1 MYEIEL
7 PKEKSEVLY
16 NGTTVSTSGATFFF
30 VPHFF
35 MYKDGVWFHLQ
46 PEEFQEWTL
55 EELIHKTKKPC

>member
-1 MYEIEL
+1 MYELEL

-16 NGTTVSTSGATFFF
+16 NGTAVSTTDASLFL

-35 MYKDGVWFHLQ
+35 LQKDGIWFHLQ

-55 EELIHKTKKPC
+55 EDLINKIKQP

>member
-16 NGTTVSTSGATFFF
+16 NGTAVSTSGATLFF

-35 MYKDGVWFHLQ
+35 MQKDGIWFHLQ
-46 PEEFQEWTL
+46 PEEFKEWL
-55 EELIHKTKKPC
+55 EELVNKIKQP